1 MPEAIDVARW
11 VIAGLFLL
19 ILTIA
24 SVTDVKHRRI
34 PNWTVLALI
43 VLFIPWILVRPEVSV
58 LLSLASFAIFMAAG
72 IVLYAF
78 GIWGAGDSKLIAAVA
93 LFVGFDRMLQFAFAT
108 AVFGGILA
116 LMIVLSNTA
125 WLMAMLGKKESVHT
139 VPYGVAIAVGAAL
152 TVLRSMIFAPA

>member
-1 MPEAIDVARW
+1 MPEAIDIARW
-11 VIAGLFLL
+11 IVVGLFLL
-19 ILTIA
+19 ILIIA
-24 SVTDVKHRRI
+24 SVTDVRHRRI

-43 VLFIPWILVRPEVSV
+43 VLFIPWIFVGQAVSIQGSVAAAAIVFV
-58 LLSLASFAIFMAAG
+58 LG
-72 IVLYAF
+72 IALYALRV
-78 GIWGAGDSKLIAAVA
+78 WGAGDSKLIAAVA

-125 WLMAMLGKKESVHT
+125 QLMAMLGKKESVHT

-152 TVLRSMIFAPA
+152 TVLRSMIFAPV